1 MQWWRY
7 CQDLLFP
14 LESPAD
20 VLQGWDETSH
30 FAHNYLL
37 THVLQTPA
45 QGWDLSRPLRLLST
59 TSSASTA
66 LTPCSRSWL
75 APGSILCITITM
87 PMAMSWRGRILCP
100 TGALNNL
107 HFNDIKKNKKKH
119 RQGDQLPDNFGIDW
133 VSGVYGS
140 SAIAHPQGAWQ
151 IYQHSGNRTFLEKS
165 YEFYKDLYW
174 ARIDGNHW
182 FYAYDSGRLQT
193 NDDCFMF
200 LFSFMS

>member
-1 MQWWRY
+1 M
-7 CQDLLFP
+7 
-14 LESPAD
+14 
-20 VLQGWDETSH
+20 
-30 FAHNYLL
+30 
-37 THVLQTPA
+37 
-45 QGWDLSRPLRLLST
+45 
-59 TSSASTA
+59 
-66 LTPCSRSWL
+66 
-75 APGSILCITITM
+75 
-87 PMAMSWRGRILCP
+87 
-100 TGALNNL
+100 
-107 HFNDIKKNKKKH
+107 
-119 RQGDQLPDNFGIDW
+119 
-133 VSGVYGS
+133 SGVYGS